1 MVDSTKLV
9 IWQQNVNKSPTC
21 QHDIISSKSLI
32 ELDVSIVTLQEPAL
46 NHFDKT
52 IATKDWIPLYPSMHG
67 KNPKLTRSVTLICSA
82 LTKDSWQQLDFPSGD
97 VTALQLKGNWGKLTI
112 FNIYNDCL
120 HNQTIELLTNFQHR
134 NPQLLEDTE
143 IGNAHT
149 IWLGD
154 FNRHHPHWDN
164 PDDTWL
170 FTNEATTAAETL
182 IEAVAGAGLEMA
194 LPSGTPTHC
203 HNVTKKWSRIDQ
215 VFISDHSLDMLT
227 TCNTLPDRRGIR
239 TDHLPILT
247 KLNLKASMEPIT
259 IKHNFREVDWEKFRE
274 SLERKLTRLSHPSPI
289 FTQAQLDMACADIT
303 TVLQDTIQ
311 SEVPTTTLC
320 AKTK

>member
-112 FNIYNDCL
+112 FNIYNDCS

-154 FNRHHPHWDN
+154 FNRHHPH
-164 PDDTWL
+164 
-170 FTNEATTAAETL
+170 
-182 IEAVAGAGLEMA
+182 
-194 LPSGTPTHC
+194 
-203 HNVTKKWSRIDQ
+203 
-215 VFISDHSLDMLT
+215 
-227 TCNTLPDRRGIR
+227 
-239 TDHLPILT
+239 
-247 KLNLKASMEPIT
+247 
-259 IKHNFREVDWEKFRE
+259 
-274 SLERKLTRLSHPSPI
+274 
-289 FTQAQLDMACADIT
+289 
-303 TVLQDTIQ
+303 
-311 SEVPTTTLC
+311 
-320 AKTK
+320 